1 VVRKITFG
9 FALLF
14 IWVVAS
20 GYIPSFITREGTDRI
35 QFGLFRL
42 SVIDDVTHGVTALAA
57 LVASLASLRLS
68 LLFLTAFGFYYALD
82 AIFYLT
88 YGLFNDKGLV
98 PNVLLNTPHV
108 LISTAMLG
116 IVYYLYPRWQA
127 AGKE

>member
-20 GYIPSFITREGTDRI
+20 GYIPSFITYDGTDRI

-98 PNVLLNTPHV
+98 PNILLNTPHV
-108 LISTAMLG
+108 LISAAMLG
-116 IVYYLYPRWQA
+116 IVYYLYPKWQA
-127 AGKE
+127 AGKS